1 MDSKA
6 QAEAARQ
13 AEVDAVLAEFGGD
26 ARRAIAALLWDI
38 EALARDRENTASF
51 GFSRGKISIY
61 NRKHC
66 LAFGKVEGQIR
77 VEAWDEKGRIVAVIA
92 HCDSVSVGRAAFDAG
107 IRRYANHEVTLRD
120 ACRVIARQEPPETKA
135 QG

>member
-1 MDSKA
+1 MDSKV

-13 AEVDAVLAEFGGD
+13 AEVEAVLAEFDGD
-26 ARRAIAALLWDI
+26 ARKAIAALLWDL
-38 EALARDRENTASF
+38 EALARDRENATSY
-51 GFSRGKISIY
+51 GFTRGKISIY

-66 LAFGKVEGQIR
+66 LAFGRVEGQVR

-107 IRRYANHEVTLRD
+107 IKRYPYNEVTLRD
-120 ACRVIARQEPPETKA
+120 ACRVILRQEA
-135 QG
+135 AGQASSG

>member
-13 AEVDAVLAEFGGD
+13 AEVDAVLAEFDGD

-38 EALARDRENTASF
+38 EALARDRENAASF

-66 LAFGKVEGQIR
+66 LAFGRVEGQVR

-92 HCDSVSVGRAAFDAG
+92 HCDSISVGRAAFDAG
-107 IRRYANHEVTLRD
+107 IKRYPRHEVTLRD
-120 ACRVIARQEPPETKA
+120 GCRVILQQDASGQA
-135 QG
+135 SSG

>member
-13 AEVDAVLAEFGGD
+13 AEVEAVLAEFDGD

-38 EALARDRENTASF
+38 EALARDREHATSY
-51 GFSRGKISIY
+51 GFTRGKISTY

-66 LAFGKVEGQIR
+66 VAFGRVDSDVR
-77 VEAWDEKGRIVAVIA
+77 VEAWDEKGRIIAVIA
-92 HCDSVSVGRAAFDAG
+92 HCDSISVGRAAFDAG
-107 IRRYANHEVTLRD
+107 VRRYPRHEVTLRD
-120 ACRVIARQEPPETKA
+120 GCRVILQQDASGQA
-135 QG
+135 SSG